1 MKKKYFRPISIVLGI
16 FLFVFLI
23 INFGL
28 NIWLKNNLADY
39 IKNNSEYIV
48 SYKKLDV
55 DLGTGNIF
63 LAGVT
68 INNKNPQNLDILGFQ
83 GTVDT
88 LSVARLGIIDA
99 VFNKKITT
107 SDLVL
112 KNPNLNII
120 LPQKSKDK
128 KKKKQNDI
136 VLENI
141 KITNGNIHIFKA
153 TKQKF
158 LSVKDFNLMVENLQ
172 MSEETAEEKLP
183 FIFDQYEISGK
194 NFFFRP
200 DNVYAF
206 TAKYITTTDGQM
218 SLKDFAMTPLLS
230 YANFTKFFPKKRNL
244 FDFKSSEMEFKD
256 MVLKDDKI
264 TLTKVRF
271 ENSDLKMFTTNVKP
285 LEKKKSFTYDVQL
298 QDVLLNNAKIE
309 ILNPNGTPLFGAG
322 NLTMKINKFAMNEQ
336 TAKGNIPFQ
345 YEDFSIAG
353 QKVNYISPTQNV
365 NVASLLINQKVAD
378 LRNISIKPTSSR
390 SDKTL
395 MDLAIQQV
403 YLKINE
409 WNFVENKLKLNI
421 DNILVNQL
429 NGKITASNQTAKKV
443 AKPNFAGIE
452 FPLVIKNVSLKNSNL
467 EYDKGNQPLIFKDL
481 NANIQNIEL
490 NEKTVKEG
498 IPFKM
503 GFYSLSSRNF
513 NYKTK
518 FYNMS
523 SSLLK
528 VNKNTIQISNFAM
541 LPTVSRAQFIR
552 MIPAEK
558 DLYDIKVN
566 QIAVNGSWDFFS
578 NNKFLDASDVKLNGV
593 NANIFRSKI
602 PKDDLSEKPLY
613 SKLLRSIKIPMYI
626 QNLAINNS
634 LLIYEE
640 DTKKSE
646 GPGKLTFNNFNLV
659 AKNINSGKMK
669 GKPTQVPISINCMF
683 MNASPMKVK
692 WSFDTANMGDAFAI
706 SGNVSDLPA
715 SRINPFIEPYLKV
728 RATGL
733 ISDLIFNFKG
743 NPKGIN
749 GTLNLKHQ
757 ALKIAII
764 KETGEKNKILSAVAN
779 IFVRSDS
786 DKYPEAVQVEGVER
800 DPTKSFFNL
809 FWKGIEQGLKKT
821 LIGVNAP
828 KTEETI
834 KKTVSEAKTTVA
846 NVKGTLKDANS
857 TVKSEIQSVKGEEK
871 KPVKKNK
878 GLKNIFKKKSE
889 N

>member
-1 MKKKYFRPISIVLGI
+1 MKKKYFRRFSIVAGI
-16 FLFVFLI
+16 LLLLLI
-23 INFGL
+23 IANFGL
-28 NIWLKNNLADY
+28 NFWLKNNLAGY

-68 INNKNPQNLDILGFQ
+68 INNKNPQNLDVLGFQ

-88 LSVARLGIIDA
+88 VSVARLGIVDA
-99 VFNKKITT
+99 VFSKKIST
-107 SDLVL
+107 SDLIL

-120 LPQKSKDK
+120 LPEKKNQ
-128 KKKKQNDI
+128 KKKKQQNEI
-136 VLENI
+136 ALENI
-141 KITNGNIHIFKA
+141 KITNGNIQVFKA

-158 LSVKDFNLMVENLQ
+158 LSVQDFNLMIENLQ
-172 MSEETAEEKLP
+172 LSEETVGEKLP
-183 FIFDQYEISGK
+183 FIFDGYEISGK

-230 YANFTKFFPKKRNL
+230 YANFTKFYPKKRNL
-244 FDFKSSEMEFKD
+244 FDFKSSEMEFRD
-256 MVLKDDKI
+256 MVLRDDKI

-271 ENSDLKMFTTNVKP
+271 ESPDLKMFTTNVKP

-298 QDVLLNNAKIE
+298 QDVLFNNAKIN
-309 ILNPNGTPLFGAG
+309 ILNPNGTPLFAAG

-345 YEDFSIAG
+345 YDDFSIAG
-353 QKVNYISPTQNV
+353 QKVHYNSPAQNV
-365 NVASLLINQKVAD
+365 HVASLLINQKVVD

-390 SDKTL
+390 PDKIQ
-395 MDLAIQQV
+395 MDLAVQRV
-403 YLKINE
+403 YSKINQ
-409 WNFVENKLKLNI
+409 WDFVENKLKLNI
-421 DNILVNQL
+421 DNVLVNQL
-429 NGKITASNQTAKKV
+429 NGKITAGNLPKKSV
-443 AKPNFAGIE
+443 KPSFAGIE
-452 FPLVIKNVSLKNSNL
+452 FPLIIKNVSLKNSNL
-467 EYDKGNQPLIFKDL
+467 EYDKGKQPLVFKDL

-490 NEKTVKEG
+490 NEKTVKEE

-503 GFYSLSSRNF
+503 GLYSLSSRNF
-513 NYKTK
+513 SYKTK
-518 FYNMS
+518 FYNIS

-528 VNKNTIQISNFAM
+528 VNKNTIQISSFAM
-541 LPTVSRAQFIR
+541 IPTVSRAQFIR
-552 MIPAEK
+552 MIPTER

-566 QIAVNGSWDFFS
+566 QISVEGKWDFFS
-578 NNKFLDASDVKLNGV
+578 ASQFLEASNVKLNGV

-602 PKDDLSEKPLY
+602 PKDDLTDKPLY

-626 QNLAINNS
+626 QNLGITNS
-634 LLIYEE
+634 LLVYEE

-646 GPGKLTFNNFNLV
+646 GPGKLTFNNFNLT

-669 GKPTQVPISINCMF
+669 GKPTNVPINIDCKF
-683 MNASPMKVK
+683 MNASPMKIK
-692 WSFDTANMGDAFAI
+692 WSFDTANLNDAFAI
-706 SGNVSDLPA
+706 SGNVADLPA

-743 NPKGIN
+743 NPKGLN
-749 GTLNLKHQ
+749 GVLNLKHQ
-757 ALKIAII
+757 DLKIAII
-764 KETGEKNKILSAVAN
+764 KETGEKNKVLSAVAN

-786 DKYPEAVQVEGVER
+786 GQYPEAVQVENVER
-800 DPTKSFFNL
+800 DHTKSFFNL

-828 KTEETI
+828 KTEEAI
-834 KKTVSEAKTTVA
+834 KKTVKETKAKVETV
-846 NVKGTLKDANS
+846 KSDLKEANS
-857 TVKSEIQSVKGEEK
+857 TVKDEIKGI
-871 KPVKKNK
+871 K
-878 GLKNIFKKKSE
+878 GSKTESKKKKTSS
-889 N
+889 